1 MSFRS
6 ELRTAEGKQYMEGV
20 KMPAFLKHAWRYL
33 VGATGAAILFVA
45 MPTGASANTL
55 ELCINSAGRVKG
67 INVASC
73 PFTSLVFQTVGPQG
87 PQGPPGV
94 DGDPGDEGPPG
105 VTGGAGGQG
114 PMGAMGA
121 FGPTGPAGD
130 AGGTGAK
137 GPPGPMG
144 EDGIK
149 GLTGPQGI
157 AGPAGVDGTN
167 GFNEPNVSLL
177 TGGTLGR
184 LGEMENVSL
193 TGANTVTVN
202 LLRMGPGNGSDT
214 SDATQVPMSEGG
226 KAANLW
232 VNTDHHPGVDPTGP
246 PAAGLPISYFFFL
259 CNGDFPGSCA
269 VSCVITDPDTTC
281 NDPVEVV
288 TPHTQSFAQGNV
300 LSVFAYSDNL
310 NANEADVKWSVEY
323 FHNVVLVPLI

>member
-1 MSFRS
+1 MSIRS
-6 ELRTAEGKQYMEGV
+6 ERGTAEGKQHMEGV

-33 VGATGAAILFVA
+33 VGVTGAAILFVA

-55 ELCINSAGRVKG
+55 TICVNNAGHIKSIN
-67 INVASC
+67 ASC
-73 PFTSLVFQTVGPQG
+73 PFTSLTWETVGPPG

-94 DGDPGDEGPPG
+94 VGNPGEEGPPG
-105 VTGGAGGQG
+105 VTGDPGPRGPKGAQG
-114 PMGAMGA
+114 D
-121 FGPTGPAGD
+121 FGPTGPAGA
-130 AGGTGAK
+130 AGDPGAK

-149 GLTGPQGI
+149 GIPGPQGDQ
-157 AGPAGVDGTN
+157 GPQGVAGTN

-184 LGEMENVSL
+184 LGDQEKVSL
-193 TGANTVTVN
+193 TGINTVTLN

-214 SDATQVPMSEGG
+214 SDATLVPMSEGG
-226 KAANLW
+226 VAANLW

-259 CNGDFPGSCA
+259 CNGPFPTSCA

-281 NDPVEVV
+281 NDPVEVLS
-288 TPHTQSFAQGNV
+288 PHKQSFVQGNT

-310 NANEADVKWSVEY
+310 NANEADVKWSAEY
-323 FHNVVLVPLI
+323 FHDPVTPPI